1 MTELPMSSSLT
12 GLLNSWPNQLCFMLE
27 GGSLSIP
34 DEIRCSKGMPV
45 KLRPAQI
52 FMSVKLGKTS
62 SCGPH
67 KVLGQ
72 GNSVAEFCETQG
84 H

>member
-1 MTELPMSSSLT
+1 V
-12 GLLNSWPNQLCFMLE
+12 FHARV

-72 GNSVAEFCETQG
+72 GNSVAEFHETQG